1 MRPRLVCIVGV
12 RLQCS
17 VRFSAAVLTVIC
29 HVAVGRLIDDDVSP
43 VWPKTGMSLTGVI
56 IQIRSI

>member
-1 MRPRLVCIVGV
+1 MRPMLVSVVGV
-12 RLQCS
+12 RLHCS

-29 HVAVGRLIDDDVSP
+29 HVGRLIDDVTP
-43 VWPKTGMSLTGVI
+43 VWPKTGMSLTCVI